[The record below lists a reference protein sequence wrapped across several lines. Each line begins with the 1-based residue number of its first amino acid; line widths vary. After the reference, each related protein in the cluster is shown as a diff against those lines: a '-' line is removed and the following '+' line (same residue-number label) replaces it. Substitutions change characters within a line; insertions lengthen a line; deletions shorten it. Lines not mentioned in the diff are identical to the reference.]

1 MNRSIIKDQQKLD
14 IQTESAEVL
23 IPLLVYPIMTTL
35 IILFSYLFGI
45 LAFKHSIKSAKE
57 SKKHSEKLSKI
68 VNKDVKCYVI
78 KDKVPNAFNAGGSNC
93 YITKPLLK
101 MLNEKETIAVLLHEY
116 GHYQKLHIF
125 KSLGVHIS
133 SSILIVTVFNMVSII
148 LIGTPFGLL
157 AVLSMLFG
165 KKVASWYA
173 KTKEFEADEVAVKHG
188 YGKAFMSGLKKLEK
202 WTRSDVCK
210 KLNKKE
216 CDLYF
221 VELQSNSST
230 HPPFKDRYE
239 KILESPYFHKI
250 AFYFASKISKNG
262 VSTSILDKIK
272 FSINKLTAKIF

>member
-14 IQTESAEVL
+14 IKTESEYVL
-23 IPLLVYPIMTTL
+23 IQLLVYPIMTTL

-239 KILESPYFHKI
+239 KILESPFFHKI
-250 AFYFASKISKNG
+250 AFYFASKISKGG
-262 VSTSILDKIK
+262 VSTSLLDKIK
-272 FSINKLTAKIF
+272 FSINKLIEKIF

>member
-57 SKKHSEKLSKI
+57 LKKYSEKLSKI
-68 VNKDVKCYVI
+68 VDKDIKCYVI
-78 KDKVPNAFNAGGSNC
+78 NDKVPNAFNAGGSNC
-93 YITKPLLK
+93 YITKPLLA
-101 MLNEKETIAVLLHEY
+101 LLTEKETIAVLLHEY

-239 KILESPYFHKI
+239 KILESPFFHKI
-250 AFYFASKISKNG
+250 AFYFASKISKGG
-262 VSTSILDKIK
+262 VSTSLLDKIK
-272 FSINKLTAKIF
+272 FSINKLIEKIF

>member
-239 KILESPYFHKI
+239 KILESPFFHKI
-250 AFYFASKISKNG
+250 AFYFASKISKGG
-262 VSTSILDKIK
+262 VSTSLLDKIK
-272 FSINKLTAKIF
+272 FSINKLIEKIF

>member
-125 KSLGVHIS
+125 KSLGIHIS
-133 SSILIVTVFNMVSII
+133 SSILIVTVFNMVAII

-221 VELQSNSST
+221 VELQSKSST

-239 KILESPYFHKI
+239 KILESPFFHKI
-250 AFYFASKISKNG
+250 AFYFASKISKGG
-262 VSTSILDKIK
+262 VSTSLLDKIK
-272 FSINKLTAKIF
+272 FSINKLIEKIF

>member
-125 KSLGVHIS
+125 KSLGIHIS

-165 KKVASWYA
+165 KKVAAWYA

-239 KILESPYFHKI
+239 KILESPFFHKI
-250 AFYFASKISKNG
+250 AFYFASKISKGG
-262 VSTSILDKIK
+262 VSTSLLDKIK
-272 FSINKLTAKIF
+272 FSINKLIEKIF

>member
-93 YITKPLLK
+93 YITKPLLA
-101 MLNEKETIAVLLHEY
+101 LLTEKETIAVLLHEY
-116 GHYQKLHIF
+116 GHYQKLHLF
-125 KSLGVHIS
+125 KALGVHIS
-133 SSILIVTVFNMVSII
+133 SSILLVTVFNIISIMFFGLTHII
-148 LIGTPFGLL
+148 LVFL
-157 AVLSMLFG
+157 AMLFG
-165 KKVASWYA
+165 RTVADWYS
-173 KTKEFEADEVAVKHG
+173 KIKEFEADEVAVKHG

-239 KILESPYFHKI
+239 KILESPFFHKI
-250 AFYFASKISKNG
+250 AFYFASKISKGG
-262 VSTSILDKIK
+262 VSTSLLDKIK
-272 FSINKLTAKIF
+272 FSINKLIEKIF